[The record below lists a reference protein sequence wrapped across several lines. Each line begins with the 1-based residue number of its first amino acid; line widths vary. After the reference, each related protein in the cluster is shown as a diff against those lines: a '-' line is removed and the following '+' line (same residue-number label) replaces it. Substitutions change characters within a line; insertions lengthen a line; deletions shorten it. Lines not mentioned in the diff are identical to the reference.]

1 MALGTAGREGA
12 GWSRALAEGAA
23 EPGGGRGLAV
33 HWAVRSAGALASGAP
48 WPAGPPELDRTQAC
62 TPRLHNGLA
71 GRLGPG
77 EEAQGS
83 GSR

>member
-1 MALGTAGREGA
+1 MVLGTAGREGA

-23 EPGGGRGLAV
+23 EPGGGRGLAGGGA
-33 HWAVRSAGALASGAP
+33 WRSTGQSGQPVR
-48 WPAGPPELDRTQAC
+48 WPAGLPELDRTQAC
-62 TPRLHNGLA
+62 TPRLHNSLA